1 MLLFETLI
9 GSVSRKSILSFA
21 YPAIVILLLIP
32 LTGCADE
39 QAGGPVTSNLSTPAN
54 ATGAAESDEASHSAV
69 ADVGGEDPVITMTS
83 TPSGVTANVSW
94 DHPPDFD
101 VAGYTLYY
109 AKRSEDSASTE
120 ATSEEFNPE
129 ESSSAEPSSCAQ
141 GESKT
146 IEAPSATI
154 TGLQP
159 NTVYFFAIRAITKN
173 ESESLC
179 SNEIMVVTPPAET

>member
-1 MLLFETLI
+1 MLMFETL
-9 GSVSRKSILSFA
+9 VDFASRKSILSMVYSA
-21 YPAIVILLLIP
+21 LAIFLLTPLI
-32 LTGCADE
+32 GCADE
-39 QAGGPVTSNLSTPAN
+39 SAGGPINSSLSASTDAASELDSDPAPSS
-54 ATGAAESDEASHSAV
+54 AAEEA
-69 ADVGGEDPVITMTS
+69 GGEKDPTITMTS

-109 AKRSEDSASTE
+109 GKRSQDSIE

-129 ESSSAEPSSCAQ
+129 ESSSEEPSSCSQ
-141 GESKT
+141 GESKAV
-146 IEAPSATI
+146 EAPSATI

-159 NTVYFFAIRAITKN
+159 NTAYFFAIRAFTKN

-179 SNEIMVVTPPAET
+179 SNEIVVITPAAEA